1 MSRDQSVILESTHGQ
16 TLQRA
21 PSLATQAYQRLKM
34 QFMLGEMQPGRR
46 LKYREVANE
55 LGISVTPAR
64 EALFKLVAERIFNFG
79 ATGTIVVPELG
90 ESACL
95 QLWDIRLLLEAH
107 CAELAVQHATPA
119 LIRDLERAHKL
130 MVQAKQARRLRDG
143 MQQNLMFHFLLY
155 RHARSPILLS
165 LIEDVWAR
173 SAAYVRFF
181 HSYHV
186 EKRNDSAAQGPH
198 MHSTIISALRSKDIR
213 RVKNGIER
221 DLLEVRDGILKL
233 LQTDEIRADHQSSM
247 KRPTKKRHLDARP
260 KKRRVLGMR
269 IQARHKLL

>member
-1 MSRDQSVILESTHGQ
+1 
-16 TLQRA
+16 
-21 PSLATQAYQRLKM
+21 M

-46 LKYREVANE
+46 LTYREVADE

-64 EALFKLVAERIFNFG
+64 EALFKLVAERIFDFG
-79 ATGTIVVPELG
+79 ATGTIVVPELS

-107 CAELAVQHATPA
+107 CAELAAQHATPT

-143 MQQNLMFHFLLY
+143 MQHNLMFHFLLY
-155 RHARSPILLS
+155 RHAQSPILLS

-181 HSYHV
+181 HSHHV

-198 MHSTIISALRSKDIR
+198 MHSTIVSALRSEDMR

-221 DLLEVRDGILKL
+221 DLLEVRDGILRL
-233 LQTDEIRADHQSSM
+233 LQANKIRADHHPPM
-247 KRPTKKRHLDARP
+247 KRAARKRHLDSRP
-260 KKRRVLGMR
+260 KKRRALSIR
-269 IQARHKLL
+269 N

>member
-1 MSRDQSVILESTHGQ
+1 MARDPIALASAPAQS
-16 TLQRA
+16 LQRG
-21 PSLATQAYQRLKM
+21 PSLATQAYHRLKM

-46 LKYREVANE
+46 LTYREVADE

-64 EALFKLVAERIFNFG
+64 EALFKLVAERIFDFG
-79 ATGTIVVPELG
+79 PTGIIVVPALSEN
-90 ESACL
+90 ACR

-107 CAELAVQHATPA
+107 CAELAAQHATPS
-119 LIRDLERAHKL
+119 LIRELEQAHKL

-143 MQQNLMFHFLLY
+143 MQHNFTFHFLLY
-155 RHARSPILLS
+155 REAQSPILLS

-181 HSYHV
+181 HSHHV
-186 EKRNDSAAQGPH
+186 EMRNNAAAQGPH
-198 MHSTIISALRSKDIR
+198 MHATIIEALRAQDPQ

-233 LQTDEIRADHQSSM
+233 LQANAAQSSQPRS
-247 KRPTKKRHLDARP
+247 KRAPIKRKLDARP
-260 KKRRVLGMR
+260 KRRQQR
-269 IQARHKLL
+269 ARG